1 MVYNKQEYTTF
12 LLQTQGLIELIKIIY
27 SLLNSNLG
35 VKKMEKQIISYDE
48 LRLIIRANHFIQLIN
63 KKLDENDPYSFNIED
78 MLEEDFE
85 SFGIENP
92 NEINLIQLSTNIE
105 KEISKAIINP
115 SNFGISAY

>member
-12 LLQTQGLIELIKIIY
+12 LLQTQGLLELIKIIY

-35 VKKMEKQIISYDE
+35 IIAMEKQVISFDE
-48 LRLIIRANHFIQLIN
+48 LTIILKENMAIHYIN
-63 KKLDENDPYSFNIED
+63 EKLNQNDNYSFSIQD

-92 NEINLIQLSTNIE
+92 NEINLIALSHKIE
-105 KEISKAIINP
+105 KEISKAIIDP
-115 SNFGISAY
+115 SNFGISTY

>member
-92 NEINLIQLSTNIE
+92 NEINLIQLSTKIG

>member
-35 VKKMEKQIISYDE
+35 IKKMEEQIISYDE

-92 NEINLIQLSTNIE
+92 NEINLIQLSTKIG